1 MEEVFPHVAFYL
13 FGIPVRDTVVSTWV
27 MIAITLG
34 IVWVIRKRLPTAL
47 VMVIEFFESTI
58 SDVMPGL
65 DVQPYLPFLGALGI
79 FIAMANSIGVVPLLQ
94 TPTKDINT
102 PLALALSVFF
112 AVHIFGFQQKGWG
125 YLKELA
131 SPMIILDLIG
141 QASRTMSLS
150 LRLFGNIIA
159 GEIIVAVIYRLF
171 KPVVPL
177 LMVALSLFT
186 GLLQAYIFVVLA
198 TGAVAAS
205 VTPKEDGLDASA
217 SEETAAD
224 ALISDDRVPRSVVE
238 G

>member
-1 MEEVFPHVAFYL
+1 MEEVFPKVAFYL
-13 FGIPVRDTVVSTWV
+13 FGIPVRDTVVSTWI
-27 MIAITLG
+27 MIVI
-34 IVWVIRKRLPTAL
+34 IVGGVWLIRKKLPTAL
-47 VMVIEFFESTI
+47 LMVIDFFEDTI
-58 SDVMPGL
+58 ADVMPGL

-79 FIAMANSIGVVPLLQ
+79 FIAVANSIGVVPLLQ

-102 PLALALSVFF
+102 PLALALAVFF

-171 KPVVPL
+171 QPVVPL
-177 LMVALSLFT
+177 LMVALSMFT
-186 GLLQAYIFVVLA
+186 GVLQAYIFVVLA
-198 TGAVAAS
+198 TGAIAAS
-205 VTPKEDGLDASA
+205 VTPKDVDTADNETEDVAGAA
-217 SEETAAD
+217 GSERLVSERMAE
-224 ALISDDRVPRSVVE
+224 VP
-238 G
+238 